1 MLLNRFDESYEEL
14 SGYIEQIRDFLLIQ
28 SRVTASFTGSD
39 AAFEML
45 QGRFAEWI
53 RDMRDEPITP
63 TPIGFKS
70 FGTPPREGLAVPI
83 QIAHCTQM
91 IPAPHY
97 SHPDSELLTIG
108 AHILENDYILPEIR
122 FKGNAYGFNFS
133 YNPFES
139 LIHQGSSFDPHVV
152 RTLDVF
158 AQTVD
163 YVKRIEW
170 TQTDID
176 RAIIAKSTDYQK
188 TVRPSHASA
197 DALTHYLAGQ
207 TREMFEEKYA
217 QLQRATPKAVKRALL
232 QTLEGNRDKVSI
244 CVLASRE
251 KLEAENQK
259 MAQPLRIE
267 DLFKV

>member
-1 MLLNRFDESYEEL
+1 M
-14 SGYIEQIRDFLLIQ
+14 
-28 SRVTASFTGSD
+28 T
-39 AAFEML
+39 
-45 QGRFAEWI
+45 
-53 RDMRDEPITP
+53 
-63 TPIGFKS
+63 
-70 FGTPPREGLAVPI
+70 
-83 QIAHCTQM
+83 H
-91 IPAPHY
+91 
-97 SHPDSELLTIG
+97 
-108 AHILENDYILPEIR
+108 
-122 FKGNAYGFNFS
+122 
-133 YNPFES
+133 
-139 LIHQGSSFDPHVV
+139 HVF

-163 YVKRIEW
+163 YVKQTEW

-217 QLQRATPKAVKRALL
+217 QLRRATPKAVKRALL
-232 QTLEGNRDKVSI
+232 QTLEGNRGKASV